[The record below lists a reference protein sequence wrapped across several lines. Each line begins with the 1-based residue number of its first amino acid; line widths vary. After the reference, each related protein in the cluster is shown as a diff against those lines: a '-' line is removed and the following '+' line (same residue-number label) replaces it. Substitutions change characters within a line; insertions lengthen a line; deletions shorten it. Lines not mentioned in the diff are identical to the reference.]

1 LLAAGSDRRLL
12 LPIGFWLLPLVSG
25 IAGLVLT
32 LTFAVS
38 DTWRNRALSAFFG
51 PERARLWEKPFGKSA
66 ALWAMLT
73 FGFVG
78 VVFGSLSKQH
88 RQNGGLLAE
97 HLSAVSSLQQL
108 VGINVS
114 ILDEQKKTRQATEG
128 LVQLEKTGIADNPR
142 VTLSKQGIA
151 WSEESFMEALG
162 SGNADDVA
170 LFLQGGMRFTFGSLG
185 RAFIHYTPQVAEVIR
200 AHADAVSADACMF
213 GGNEAERPWVC
224 AESQRGSTTRTGSLT
239 KIVCGCSPQFATSRK
254 SGKSWKIWKKNQAP
268 MPDSFAGF
276 VPRFEACAL
285 PNISKSASIPLS
297 NDTGNGALRT
307 SAVRSNQR
315 GRHMAALVF
324 RDPCGHPWPFLL
336 AASHAAAVPGLIGEA
351 RCVALTRD
359 AVRGSVA
366 SSQGPR
372 GGLIWERIL
381 PGRQRGFRAL
391 GNARPEDASTLPT

>member
-1 LLAAGSDRRLL
+1 MISISAKAGALPCSLLAAIGDFFS
-12 LPIGFWLLPLVSG
+12 PIGFWLLPLVSG

-213 GGNEAERPWVC
+213 GGNESRAPLGL
-224 AESQRGSTTRTGSLT
+224 RGIPAWLYN
-239 KIVCGCSPQFATSRK
+239 KD
-254 SGKSWKIWKKNQAP
+254 WKL
-268 MPDSFAGF
+268 DED
-276 VPRFEACAL
+276 R
-285 PNISKSASIPLS
+285 
-297 NDTGNGALRT
+297 LR
-307 SAVRSNQR
+307 
-315 GRHMAALVF
+315 LF
-324 RDPCGHPWPFLL
+324 
-336 AASHAAAVPGLIGEA
+336 AAVCNKPEVRQELENLEKEPGPYAGLF
-351 RCVALTRD
+351 RR
-359 AVRGSVA
+359 VRA
-366 SSQGPR
+366 S
-372 GGLIWERIL
+372 L
-381 PGRQRGFRAL
+381 
-391 GNARPEDASTLPT
+391 